1 MPIFHL
7 KWPRMKHE
15 ENSIR
20 GARYADRHGYDKIDW
35 DLQLTKD
42 DVIVVTHWR
51 RPMMQDGFF
60 DTRHRLARGTPIG
73 QMTWRQ
79 VQGLKTF
86 DGYRI
91 RRIEQMLPVIARLDM
106 VAVLEPKSPKFAA
119 GWIWEHIT
127 ETAQRCGARIEA
139 YALKSH
145 GGVETMR
152 AAASYGVKTRVID
165 R

>member
-1 MPIFHL
+1 MAIFHL
-7 KWPRMKHE
+7 RFPRMKHE

-35 DLQLTKD
+35 DLQLTRD
-42 DVIVVTHWR
+42 GVVVVTHWR
-51 RPMMQDGFF
+51 RPMLRDGFF
-60 DTRHRLARGTPIG
+60 DTRYRLKRSTPIG
-73 QMTWRQ
+73 EMTWWQ
-79 VQGLKTF
+79 VRHLKTH

-91 RRIEQMLPVIARLDM
+91 RRIEQMLPVAARLGL
-106 VAVLEPKSPKFAA
+106 VVVLEPKSRAFAA

-139 YALKSH
+139 YALRSH
-145 GGVETMR
+145 GGEQTMR
-152 AAASYGVKTRVID
+152 VAASYGVKTRVID

>member
-7 KWPRMKHE
+7 KFPRMKHE

-51 RPMMQDGFF
+51 RPMLQDKFF
-60 DTRHRLARGTPIG
+60 DPRRRIAPNTPIG
-73 QMTWRQ
+73 RLTWWQ
-79 VQGLKTF
+79 VKHLKTH

-91 RRIEQMLPVIARLDM
+91 RRIEQMLPVIARLGM

-127 ETAQRCGARIEA
+127 QVARDCGARIEA

-152 AAASYGVKTRVID
+152 AAASYGIKTRVIQ